1 MSPAAWLFWWNEM
14 KCVFILTL
22 RRHRPV
28 VLDAR
33 RCGTALTRKFFE
45 QCQSGASIVL
55 DALGHMLGS
64 VQVRDGGRGM
74 AVRLAAFR
82 TGASSASLAVSL
94 ALLTAAGAAAQ
105 TGASQPKP
113 VTGFVSTYEIMRT
126 VRSAGFDPLV
136 PPLREGTSYVL
147 RATDFRGILMR
158 VVLDARTGAI
168 RDVTR
173 IVPATSGPMMPP
185 SYGPPPAYGP
195 PSYGSPSYGSPA
207 EFGAPTGMGP
217 GGAPGQLSQPAM
229 PSATAPAR
237 PQFPPMPRT
246 RPTEQASQKPDT
258 VTGTS
263 TPVAPPTGAN
273 SGANIGTGTTS
284 ATTTA
289 AQAATKPA
297 TKSEATAAVPA
308 TSATATVPPAT
319 PAAPG
324 KAAPAPPIND

>member
-217 GGAPGQLSQPAM
+217 GGAPGQLSQPAL

-237 PQFPPMPRT
+237 PQFPPLPRA
-246 RPTEQASQKPDT
+246 RPTEQASQKPDA

-263 TPVAPPTGAN
+263 TPNAGATG
-273 SGANIGTGTTS
+273 

-289 AQAATKPA
+289 AQAGAKPTA
-297 TKSEATAAVPA
+297 KSEATATVPA
-308 TSATATVPPAT
+308 AAATATIPPAT

-324 KAAPAPPIND
+324 KAPPVPPIND